1 MSEINEEYE
10 NATNQVLKVLEEWG
24 ANSRFIWF
32 REMHRITDIDKGLL
46 RNILNE
52 LKKSKEVKDM
62 HGTNNRIFFCL
73 KRYYIKCR
81 DVEFR
86 FKGKEIMLRDGS
98 KTKIIQGSTN
108 ATERTRKR
116 LEKQKN
122 KRRAKSFTKTKIKD
136 HTNHKESSDCRRE
149 KLDSARLSLAD
160 SATSSVISYN

>member
-1 MSEINEEYE
+1 MDEIDEEFE
-10 NATNQVLKVLEEWG
+10 EATNEVLKVLEEWG
-24 ANSRFIWF
+24 KDSRFIWF
-32 REMHRITDIDKGLL
+32 RELHRITDIDKGLL

-73 KRYYIKCR
+73 KKYYIKCR

-98 KTKIIQGSTN
+98 KTKIIQGATK

-116 LEKQKN
+116 LEKQKK
-122 KRRAKSFTKTKIKD
+122 KRKAKLDTKIK
-136 HTNHKESSDCRRE
+136 TK
-149 KLDSARLSLAD
+149 
-160 SATSSVISYN
+160 TSRH

>member
-1 MSEINEEYE
+1 MDERDKEY
-10 NATNQVLKVLEEWG
+10 NDATDQVLKILEEWG
-24 ANSRFIWF
+24 SESKFIWF
-32 REMHRITDIDKGLL
+32 RELHRITDVDKGLL

-52 LKKSKEVKDM
+52 LKKSKEVKDL

-73 KRYYIKCR
+73 KKYYIKCR

-86 FKGKEIMLRDGS
+86 FKGKPIMLRDGS

-122 KRRAKSFTKTKIKD
+122 KRRAKSFTKTKSKRP
-136 HTNHKESSDCRRE
+136 HKS
-149 KLDSARLSLAD
+149 
-160 SATSSVISYN
+160 

>member
-1 MSEINEEYE
+1 MSEIDEEYE

-86 FKGKEIMLRDGS
+86 FKGKEIMLLDGS

-108 ATERTRKR
+108 STERTRKR
-116 LEKQKN
+116 QQKQKN
-122 KRRAKSFTKTKIKD
+122 KRRAKSFTKTKNKRP
-136 HTNHKESSDCRRE
+136 HKS
-149 KLDSARLSLAD
+149 
-160 SATSSVISYN
+160 

>member
-1 MSEINEEYE
+1 MSEVDEERDK
-10 NATNQVLKVLEEWG
+10 AVKVTLNLLEEWG
-24 ANSRFIWF
+24 SASKFIWF
-32 REMHRITDIDKGLL
+32 RELHRITDIDKGLL

-52 LKKSKEVKDM
+52 LKKSKEVKEM

-86 FKGKEIMLRDGS
+86 FKGKQIMLKDGS

-116 LEKQKN
+116 IEKQKN
-122 KRRAKSFTKTKIKD
+122 RRNSKATTKRKRPHKS
-136 HTNHKESSDCRRE
+136 
-149 KLDSARLSLAD
+149 
-160 SATSSVISYN
+160 

>member
-1 MSEINEEYE
+1 MNEVDEE
-10 NATNQVLKVLEEWG
+10 RDEAIKKTLDLLEEWG
-24 ANSRFIWF
+24 SASKFIWF
-32 REMHRITDIDKGLL
+32 RELHRITDIDKGLL

-52 LKKSKEVKDM
+52 LKKSKEVKEM

-86 FKGKEIMLRDGS
+86 FKGKQIMLKDGS

-116 LEKQKN
+116 IEKQKN
-122 KRRAKSFTKTKIKD
+122 RRNSKAITKRKRPHKS
-136 HTNHKESSDCRRE
+136 
-149 KLDSARLSLAD
+149 
-160 SATSSVISYN
+160 

>member
-1 MSEINEEYE
+1 MNGINEEYE
-10 NATNQVLKVLEEWG
+10 IATQKVLELLEEWG
-24 ANSRFIWF
+24 SESKFIWF
-32 REMHRITDIDKGLL
+32 REIHRITDIDKGLL

-73 KRYYIKCR
+73 KKYYVKCR

-108 ATERTRKR
+108 AIERTRKR

-122 KRRAKSFTKTKIKD
+122 KRRAKAFTKAKNKRP
-136 HTNHKESSDCRRE
+136 HKS
-149 KLDSARLSLAD
+149 
-160 SATSSVISYN
+160 